1 MIDVEALADDVA
13 AAVEHATALIRTVPD
28 TGSINQD
35 SAVIPVGKGK
45 VLTRRSERL
54 EAAFA
59 SRGVDVNYRDT
70 RWCRGYHVGIPLSGQ
85 AARNTAAAEGVV
97 SYLKVHGWEECYVF
111 YMLD

>member
-13 AAVEHATALIRTVPD
+13 AAIEHATALIRTVPD
-28 TGSINQD
+28 TGSINRD

-45 VLTRRSERL
+45 AIPRRSEKL

-59 SRGVDVNYRDT
+59 SRGVDVSYRDT
-70 RWCRGYHVGIPLSGQ
+70 RWCRGYHVTVPMSGQ
-85 AARNTAAAEGVV
+85 GAKNTCAAEGVV
-97 SYLKVHGWEECYVF
+97 TYLKVHGWNECYVF